1 VNAAHYLSQLQ
12 ALLPPGVALSVGAD
26 GVLTDLLRALA
37 DELARVDGRGEVLI
51 AEADPRTTS
60 ELLADWERVAGLPD
74 PCTGPLATLQERRAA
89 LVVKLTATGGASPAY
104 FVAVAAAIGYAITIT
119 ERPEGPNTWRVNAPA
134 VTVTTFKAGQNAA
147 GDPLAW
153 WGDELLEC
161 VIRRLN
167 PAHLRVIF
175 SYGGV

>member
-1 VNAAHYLSQLQ
+1 MNADHYLSQLQ
-12 ALLPPGVALSVGAD
+12 ALLPPGAALPAVAD
-26 GVLTDLLRALA
+26 GVLTGLLRALA
-37 DELARVDGRGEVLI
+37 EELARVDQRGEVLI
-51 AEADPRTTS
+51 EEADPRTAS

-89 LVVKLTATGGASPAY
+89 LVARLSAAGGASPAY
-104 FVAVAAAIGYAITIT
+104 FVAVADSIGYAITIT

-134 VTVTTFKAGQNAA
+134 VTVTTFEAGQNAA
-147 GDPLAW
+147 GEPLAW

-175 SYGGV
+175 AYGGV